1 MLPQVQV
8 QTVTKPLGKWASY
21 CPAPKKKTPKSRER
35 KGERGK
41 SESNVKETN
50 PKFRKYLHKVRS
62 FVFNSRA

>member
-8 QTVTKPLGKWASY
+8 QKVTKPLGKWAKEN
-21 CPAPKKKTPKSRER
+21 PKNVERER
-35 KGERGK
+35 EREREERR
-41 SESNVKETN
+41 ESNVKETN